1 MRIRTI
7 KPSFWRDEKVVSLSI
22 NARLLFIG
30 LLNVADDYGIFE
42 NNAKLIKAD
51 LFPLDDDIRI
61 DDLNKWIDELEKA
74 RITIPFTFETK
85 GYQYIRTFREHQRI
99 NRPSE
104 SGCISREKLV
114 SFLKENGETGSLCTF
129 QEISLST
136 HGVLTLGIGR
146 GKGRGIGREL
156 SKNEF
161 SMSAE
166 TQLDDPIQE
175 EEKKDPPVASI
186 PPKKD
191 FLDQIIQAFAEKFK
205 SSRGFDYIILNRG
218 KERMASGKLAG
229 LVKGKYADL
238 DTSGSIQLL
247 SDFFDQCLCI
257 DDDWLYRNM
266 SLSIIIS
273 KFNEINTHLHNGNK
287 RKTSR
292 QPATTDKDIAGLL
305 VKHFGAEAT
314 G

>member
-42 NNAKLIKAD
+42 NNPKLIKAD

-61 DDLNKWIDELEKA
+61 DDLNKWIDELVKA
-74 RITIPFTFETK
+74 RITVPLTFETK

-114 SFLKENGETGSLCTF
+114 SFLRENGETGELCTF
-129 QEISLST
+129 QEISVSL
-136 HGVLTLGIGR
+136 HGVLIIGIGK
-146 GKGRGIGREL
+146 GKGRGRGKEV
-156 SKNEF
+156 SKSEF

-166 TQLDDPIQE
+166 KQLDDPIQE
-175 EEKKDPPVASI
+175 EEKKDPPVAAI
-186 PPKKD
+186 PPKED
-191 FLDQIIQAFAEKFK
+191 FLNQIIGAFAEKFK

-218 KERMASGKLAG
+218 KERMSAGKLSG
-229 LVKGKYADL
+229 LVRNKYPEL
-238 DTSGSIQLL
+238 DTEGSLQLL
-247 SDFFDQCLCI
+247 SDFFDRCLTI

-273 KFNEINTHLHNGNK
+273 KFNEINTYLNEPE
-287 RKTSR
+287 RKKHK
-292 QPATTDKDIAGLL
+292 QPATSNDDLARIFARSAAG
-305 VKHFGAEAT
+305 VES
-314 G
+314 